1 MRKVAIISTSP
12 FLNAALLEKYQLVRK
27 EVRLPGG
34 NQGVP
39 SVGTGE
45 TTSSKLENE
54 AATLITAALVGPTVL
69 GPHLARVG
77 SAAAVDPTGDA
88 AAVEQGK
95 E

>member
-12 FLNAALLEKYQLVRK
+12 FLNAAFLEKYQPVRQ
-27 EVRLPGG
+27 EVRLPGEK
-34 NQGVP
+34 QGVP

>member
-1 MRKVAIISTSP
+1 MLLFSKNINRSGRRVASP
-12 FLNAALLEKYQLVRK
+12 AENRES
-27 EVRLPGG
+27 
-34 NQGVP
+34 P

>member
-1 MRKVAIISTSP
+1 MLLFSKNINRSVKRFASP
-12 FLNAALLEKYQLVRK
+12 A
-27 EVRLPGG
+27 G
-34 NQGVP
+34 NRESP

-77 SAAAVDPTGDA
+77 SAAAEELTGDV
-88 AAVEQGK
+88 AAVERRK

>member
-1 MRKVAIISTSP
+1 MLLFSKNISRSGRR
-12 FLNAALLEKYQLVRK
+12 FAF
-27 EVRLPGG
+27 GG
-34 NQGVP
+34 NQGVS

-54 AATLITAALVGPTVL
+54 AATLITAALVRLTVL

-77 SAAAVDPTGDA
+77 SAAVEPTGDA
-88 AAVEQGK
+88 AVARRK